1 MEISWYAFTSYLF
14 HLLFWE
20 ICNACFIMFNEFD
33 TAGLLKYNYLD
44 RDVFDEKHQL
54 IKEDK
59 LSPDIG
65 RMRSIEQCADG
76 YIYFC
81 LEEPESIY
89 RIVPL

>member
-1 MEISWYAFTSYLF
+1 MLALSCE
-14 HLLFWE
+14 
-20 ICNACFIMFNEFD
+20 NEFD
-33 TAGLLKYNYLD
+33 TAGSLKYNYLH

-54 IKEDK
+54 IKEEK
-59 LSPDIG
+59 LSPDIV

-81 LEEPESIY
+81 SEESDSIY